1 MERGKTL
8 RSDPLTFEVLR
19 HRICSIADEGS
30 AVLSMV
36 SSSPVAAEAN
46 DCNVAI
52 MDRSAA
58 AVAIGP
64 GLSGHGIACMM
75 TARYVRAEYE
85 ENPGIRQGDMFLAN
99 DPYHCTPHQTC
110 IALVTPIIIE
120 GSIVSWAGAGIHLP
134 DMGGPVAGQV
144 GVGANSIY
152 QEATPILPLRIV
164 EEGRIRKDIEQ
175 ELIIRS
181 RTPQQ
186 VALDLRA
193 LIAACNRLMERLK
206 EMIATYSLAVVEAA
220 FEDMIQFTR
229 AHLVERLKQ
238 IPDGEWQSVVWLD
251 YPDANKIELYESRL
265 SIVKQGERLTL
276 DFTETSPQA
285 PAVINCGEP
294 GLLAAVLNGVI
305 TLLGYGLPLCPEGVL
320 RVLEIKSRPGTFV
333 HAVHPAGCSKAT
345 TAACHAIRQAL
356 NMAIGKMFLSV
367 PSMEARSMAGSSGF
381 LPVIELEGLDQRG
394 NRFGFPLLDVG
405 LSAGYSATAHKDGI
419 DSGGTLG
426 SPFASIANVETYEYR
441 YPILYLWRRH
451 ESDSGGMGKYRGG
464 RGVSLAFIL
473 HRAQSPLGI
482 VLHGLGCVA
491 PSTPGI
497 AGGHPGATNAFEIV
511 RGSDV
516 PAKMAGGYIADR
528 GDLKA
533 RIESSPGIFKTS
545 LAEGD
550 VLIGRNNGGG
560 GFGDP
565 LEREIDKVRED
576 LLSGAVSAEWARRGY
591 GVEMA
596 GNQIDNSATRDLR
609 NQLRGER
616 IAQVDSDDA
625 GGGPEPLSRAELKC
639 RRCDALV
646 PAEKT
651 LIQTDQLQG
660 LGRFV
665 LSTVKERFFRA
676 EKIICLECGSLLEVN
691 IKKA

>member
-1 MERGKTL
+1 
-8 RSDPLTFEVLR
+8 
-19 HRICSIADEGS
+19 
-30 AVLSMV
+30 
-36 SSSPVAAEAN
+36 
-46 DCNVAI
+46 
-52 MDRSAA
+52 
-58 AVAIGP
+58 
-64 GLSGHGIACMM
+64 
-75 TARYVRAEYE
+75 
-85 ENPGIRQGDMFLAN
+85 MFLAN

-110 IALVTPIIIE
+110 IALVSPIMVD
-120 GSIVSWAGAGIHLP
+120 GAIVCWVGAGIHLP

-144 GVGANSIY
+144 SVGANSIY
-152 QEATPILPLRIV
+152 QEATPMMPLRIV
-164 EEGRIRKDIEQ
+164 EQGRIRKDIER
-175 ELIIRS
+175 ELTIRS

-193 LIAACNRLMERLK
+193 LIAASNRLSERLK
-206 EMIATYSLAVVEAA
+206 EMMTTYGLPVVEAA

-229 AHLVERLKQ
+229 AHLAERLKA

-251 YPDANKIELYESRL
+251 YPDESKIELYESHL
-265 SIVKQGERLTL
+265 SIMKRGDRLTL
-276 DFTETSPQA
+276 DFTESSPQA

-294 GLLAAVLNGVI
+294 GLISAVLNGVM

-320 RVLEIKSRPGTFV
+320 RVLTIKSRPGTFV

-367 PSMEARSMAGSSGF
+367 PAMEARAMAGSSGF

-405 LSAGYSATAHKDGI
+405 LSAGYSAMAHKDGI

-441 YPILYLWRRH
+441 YPIMYLWRRH

-464 RGVSLAFIL
+464 RGVSLAFIPY
-473 HRAQSPLGI
+473 RAQSTLGI
-482 VLHGLGCVA
+482 VLHGLGCVV

-511 RGSDV
+511 RGADV
-516 PAKMAGGYIADR
+516 LARMAGGYIANHD
-528 GDLKA
+528 DLTA
-533 RIESSPGIFKTS
+533 RIESSPGIFKTH

-565 LEREIDKVRED
+565 LEREIDKIRDD
-576 LLSGAVSAEWARRGY
+576 LRAGAVSAEWAKRGY
-591 GVEMA
+591 GVEMR
-596 GNQIDNSATRDLR
+596 GNEIDDAATRELR
-609 NQLRGER
+609 NKMRRER
-616 IAQVDSDDA
+616 IMRIDSNDA
-625 GGGPEPLSRAELKC
+625 GGRPEALSRAELRC
-639 RRCDALV
+639 RRCDVLV
-646 PAEKT
+646 PAEKR
-651 LIQTDQLQG
+651 LIQKEAVQA

-676 EKIICLECGSLLEVN
+676 DKIICGECGSLLEVN
-691 IKKA
+691 INKV

>member
-1 MERGKTL
+1 
-8 RSDPLTFEVLR
+8 
-19 HRICSIADEGS
+19 
-30 AVLSMV
+30 
-36 SSSPVAAEAN
+36 
-46 DCNVAI
+46 
-52 MDRSAA
+52 
-58 AVAIGP
+58 
-64 GLSGHGIACMM
+64 
-75 TARYVRAEYE
+75 
-85 ENPGIRQGDMFLAN
+85 
-99 DPYHCTPHQTC
+99 
-110 IALVTPIIIE
+110 
-120 GSIVSWAGAGIHLP
+120 
-134 DMGGPVAGQV
+134 
-144 GVGANSIY
+144 
-152 QEATPILPLRIV
+152 
-164 EEGRIRKDIEQ
+164 
-175 ELIIRS
+175 
-181 RTPQQ
+181 
-186 VALDLRA
+186 
-193 LIAACNRLMERLK
+193 
-206 EMIATYSLAVVEAA
+206 
-220 FEDMIQFTR
+220 
-229 AHLVERLKQ
+229 
-238 IPDGEWQSVVWLD
+238 
-251 YPDANKIELYESRL
+251 
-265 SIVKQGERLTL
+265 
-276 DFTETSPQA
+276 
-285 PAVINCGEP
+285 
-294 GLLAAVLNGVI
+294 
-305 TLLGYGLPLCPEGVL
+305 
-320 RVLEIKSRPGTFV
+320 
-333 HAVHPAGCSKAT
+333 
-345 TAACHAIRQAL
+345 
-356 NMAIGKMFLSV
+356 
-367 PSMEARSMAGSSGF
+367 
-381 LPVIELEGLDQRG
+381 
-394 NRFGFPLLDVG
+394 
-405 LSAGYSATAHKDGI
+405 
-419 DSGGTLG
+419 
-426 SPFASIANVETYEYR
+426 
-441 YPILYLWRRH
+441 
-451 ESDSGGMGKYRGG
+451 
-464 RGVSLAFIL
+464 LAFIL